1 LTFLCKE
8 KKILCFFLFLIK
20 KKNLISHH
28 QFESY
33 FSVNNL
39 LYPIFAKNLEEE
51 NTFEKETKI

>member
-1 LTFLCKE
+1 VLFS
-8 KKILCFFLFLIK
+8 FFNQE
-20 KKNLISHH
+20 KNLISHH

>member
-1 LTFLCKE
+1 
-8 KKILCFFLFLIK
+8 LCFFRFLIK